1 MSGSIDVSVANSPL
15 AEPVKFALLKDLGD
29 IIVPDDYDHTTYLAS
44 FKREREGEFWYYNRD
59 IKNTNFPNPSRI
71 LKAGERLRA
80 RSYHQIIPG
89 ETSWTERMG
98 FLRGKQAVF
107 VGAQG
112 AALVIEQKLL
122 ELPQGRWHASFDEED
137 HLWQD
142 DQLRRR
148 VPDVS
153 VNSDYGFNF
162 CLFILGCPRNQ
173 NYAFLGF
180 FDEDP
185 DA

>member
-1 MSGSIDVSVANSPL
+1 MSGGIDVSVTNSPL
-15 AEPVKFALLKDLGD
+15 TEPGKFALLKDLGD
-29 IIVPDDYDHTTYLAS
+29 IIVPEGYNHPTYLSS

-59 IKNTNFPNPSRI
+59 IKNANFSNPSRI
-71 LKAGERLRA
+71 LKAGERLWV
-80 RSYHQIIPG
+80 RSYHQIVPG
-89 ETSWTERMG
+89 ETSSTERMG

-122 ELPQGRWHASFDEED
+122 GFPQSKWHASFDEED

-162 CLFILGCPRNQ
+162 CLFVLGCPKNQ

-180 FDEDP
+180 FDEAHDV
-185 DA
+185 

>member
-122 ELPQGRWHASFDEED
+122 ELPQGRWYASFDEADRLYED
-137 HLWQD
+137 TGLS
-142 DQLRRR
+142 RR
-148 VPDVS
+148 VPYVGADS
-153 VNSDYGFNF
+153 RGDFHFN
-162 CLFILGCPRNQ
+162 LGYLGSPWDQDR
-173 NYAFLGF
+173 AFLCF
-180 FDEDP
+180 CDEP
-185 DA
+185 SVA